1 MTLSTDNSS
10 AISQPTKA
18 PTPAPIAVMNN
29 LPVPAPNWAPITP
42 PAAAPSVLPIVLLSI
57 LEQEVSP
64 RNKSEIIALSKTDT
78 ISADEVNKKIKSLEK
93 ITGKEVFAL
102 SSVTNKGLEEI
113 LNKVLNVIKKNK
125 QVEEVEKWS
134 P

>member
-1 MTLSTDNSS
+1 MYKIQYKDWEIIRREIKSYSEDLSD
-10 AISQPTKA
+10 
-18 PTPAPIAVMNN
+18 
-29 LPVPAPNWAPITP
+29 
-42 PAAAPSVLPIVLLSI
+42 
-57 LEQEVSP
+57 
-64 RNKSEIIALSKTDT
+64 KSEIIALSKTDT
-78 ISADEVNKKIKSLEK
+78 ISADEINKKIKSLEK